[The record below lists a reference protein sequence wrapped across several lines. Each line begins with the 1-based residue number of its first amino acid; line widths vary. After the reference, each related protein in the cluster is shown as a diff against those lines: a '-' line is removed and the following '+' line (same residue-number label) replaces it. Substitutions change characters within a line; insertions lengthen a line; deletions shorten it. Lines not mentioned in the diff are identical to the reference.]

1 MSSLFVPLLGYMN
14 NIGSEID
21 FALESKMSMTTSSS
35 VEDMKRLCH
44 CNLPPRTCTSKTK
57 DNPGKKFRVCPN
69 SLKPGKKC
77 HYWEWVEEGSAVK
90 TPLEDEIAT
99 IKEEVL
105 ALKKEVAELRKTA
118 RTFNLMFVTNTNT
131 KLINYS
137 LQCGPIG
144 NMIMT
149 VAEGI

>member
-1 MSSLFVPLLGYMN
+1 MS
-14 NIGSEID
+14 
-21 FALESKMSMTTSSS
+21 TTASSS
-35 VEDMKRLCH
+35 VAEMERLCH

-57 DNPGKKFRVCPN
+57 DNPRKKFRVCPN

-77 HYWEWVEEGSAVK
+77 HYWEWVEEGSDVK

-99 IKEEVL
+99 IKEELL
-105 ALKKEVAELRKTA
+105 ALKKEMAELRKTA
-118 RTFNLMFVTNTNT
+118 RSKMVKINFGMQFCLKYLGTLNLMFVTNTNTNTNT

-137 LQCGPIG
+137 LQCGPIV

-149 VAEGI
+149 VAKRI